1 MGVTYTCLEDGRGVG
16 CVGTGKGLFLGS
28 QHGDG
33 QVLMHTSA
41 ARLLVKLVFLPELA
55 WLTYTLG
62 KVLSKA
68 TTGGQAAL
76 GRFSYVTV
84 ADC

>member
-1 MGVTYTCLEDGRGVG
+1 
-16 CVGTGKGLFLGS
+16 
-28 QHGDG
+28 
-33 QVLMHTSA
+33 MHTSA